1 MPTNIKVLFWNVE
14 DFGDGKSGRRG
25 NYVPLCNFIAQVV
38 RNVDADVLCLMELK
52 VTAIFLGHLD
62 QLHRSLL
69 NAYNMGGQ
77 TCDWY
82 LDWVPGALTYNVNVA
97 PYSPNNVNFTGQA
110 RNEGYAVFWK
120 QNIDKFIMQQADS
133 IIAANTTPPGHA
145 VGANVPNI
153 QSNGLRVRNNM
164 GGISFLPGNVLI
176 PAGANQY
183 TLPPGSNVAAPGV
196 VRPGVGVV
204 VPAGPTGGNFLN
216 DGDVVS
222 LGTQISPAG
231 ITLNTPVVGVNPIV
245 VPGNYTLTTNLTLTA
260 AGSTLLSQHVL
271 GLILSAK
278 QLLPGGGVANY
289 VPGGANNWEL
299 SEYPATAGAILWNG
313 SRRPAFCTIKT
324 NNPAVPAAQRLI
336 PITFY
341 HAPLSAPVWAMAR
354 CSISQPLYEAMD
366 QGAAPYISNT
376 RAITGGD
383 FNERLDPT
391 AFPYQVFTNSFAN
404 NGAGCENPAAGTQ
417 NIRVNQGP
425 PAPPPPA
432 FPPQGVP
439 PTNADNPRNKTTVQ
453 LRHPIVPPPGT
464 ARLPVLSNVFAHY
477 RRSAIDNV
485 FYRGFTAAQAPRFQF
500 RAVPMA
506 GGPQV
511 VWGED
516 VYDLVR
522 AVCRVIPNYA
532 GPPAGAPQPN
542 NFFIPPAIINAFN
555 ALPVW
560 ALIGIGPAGL
570 NDVLDPF
577 QLLADINLGIF
588 LTPFGGD
595 PPAPP
600 VVYANPPAPGGV
612 VTRQRRA
619 AEFIKLFVSDHL
631 PVIFRMRI

>member
-52 VTAIFLGHLD
+52 ISAIFLGHLD

-69 NAYNMGGQ
+69 NAYNLGGQ

-82 LDWVPGALTYNVNVA
+82 CDWVPGSLVVAAWPA
-97 PYSPNNVNFTGQA
+97 PYSPNNVNFTGQG

-120 QNIDKFIMQQADS
+120 QNIDKFVMQQADW
-133 IIAANTTPPGHA
+133 IIGANATPPGHA

-153 QSNGLRVRNNM
+153 QSNGLRVRNNA
-164 GGISFLPGNVLI
+164 GGISPLPANVLI
-176 PAGANQY
+176 PGGANQY
-183 TLPPGSNVAAPGV
+183 FLPPGSTVAAPGV
-196 VRPGVGVV
+196 LRPGVGAI
-204 VPAGPTGGNFLN
+204 VPAGVTAGNNLN
-216 DGDVVS
+216 GGDVVS
-222 LGTQISPAG
+222 LGTQIGPAG
-231 ITLNTPVVGVNPIV
+231 ITLNTPVMGVNPIV
-245 VPGNYTLTTNLTLTA
+245 VPGTYTLSTHLALTA
-260 AGSTLLSQHVL
+260 AGSPLLSQHVL
-271 GLILSAK
+271 GLILSCK
-278 QLLPGGGVANY
+278 QMLPGGGVANY
-289 VPGGANNWEL
+289 APGGINNWEL
-299 SEYPATAGAILWNG
+299 GQFPATAGAMLWTG

-324 NNPAVPAAQRLI
+324 NNPAVPAAQRLV

-341 HAPLSAPVWAMAR
+341 HAPLSAPAWAMGR
-354 CSISQPLYEAMD
+354 CSIGQPLYEAMD
-366 QGAAPYISNT
+366 QGAPPYIHNT

-383 FNERLDPT
+383 FNERLDPN

-404 NGAGCENPAAGTQ
+404 NGAGCENAVAGTQ

-425 PAPPPPA
+425 PGPPPA
-432 FPPQGVP
+432 TFPPQGVP

-453 LRHPIVPPPGT
+453 LRHPIVPHPGMPS
-464 ARLPVLSNVFAHY
+464 LPVLSSQFRHY

-485 FYRGFTAAQAPRFQF
+485 FYRGFTAAQAPRLQF
-500 RAVPMA
+500 RAVPLA
-506 GGPQV
+506 GGAQD
-511 VWGED
+511 VWGDD

-522 AVCRVIPNYA
+522 AVCREIPAYA
-532 GPPAGAPQPN
+532 GPGAAAPN

-555 ALPVW
+555 AVPVW
-560 ALIGIGPAGL
+560 GLLGIAPAGL
-570 NDVLDPF
+570 DQVLNPL

-588 LTPFGGD
+588 LTPWGGD
-595 PPAPP
+595 PLAPP
-600 VVYANPPAPGGV
+600 LVYANPPVPPGV